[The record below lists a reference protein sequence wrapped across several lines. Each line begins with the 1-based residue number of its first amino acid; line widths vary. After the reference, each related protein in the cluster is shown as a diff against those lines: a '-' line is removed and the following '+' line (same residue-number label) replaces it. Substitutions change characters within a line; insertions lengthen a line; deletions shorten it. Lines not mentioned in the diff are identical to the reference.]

1 MEATSGNCWIICTLL
16 YLDIFCARSV
26 VVEGYPCFF
35 YCILVFCWHIYFRSV
50 LFLQSSVLFD
60 DTWRK
65 NIRRIVYLFWL
76 MLLGVNCFL
85 WEWFEDS
92 LTFLDYLMIFLGTV
106 AFLGIAF
113 VESVRWRREGAPLP
127 LLRGRSHSLL
137 GLFLVLFCVFFEDW
151 WILLG
156 SPHHCNVQM
165 DPPDFKTWKG
175 IVLFYSSS
183 NLKVILL
190 S

>member
-65 NIRRIVYLFWL
+65 NIRRIVYLFL
-76 MLLGVNCFL
+76 AHVIRSEL
-85 WEWFEDS
+85 
-92 LTFLDYLMIFLGTV
+92 
-106 AFLGIAF
+106 
-113 VESVRWRREGAPLP
+113 LP
-127 LLRGRSHSLL
+127 LRMAWGQFNLFGLLNDFFGNSRLPRHCICGKCPLKERGGTLA
-137 GLFLVLFCVFFEDW
+137 
-151 WILLG
+151 
-156 SPHHCNVQM
+156 
-165 DPPDFKTWKG
+165 
-175 IVLFYSSS
+175 SSQR
-183 NLKVILL
+183 
-190 S
+190 